1 MSVCPNPPH
10 HTAEA
15 GSVQLITP
23 TEKVQD
29 NGEDSLD
36 DVWKS
41 TQMEFQSQEKKHK
54 ENWLKHMSSFTE
66 EPDDNCTEAGGGGH
80 IGHYGKFSFGEDDES
95 SENVCSVGESSDDDE
110 VELGKKR
117 QREEEDSSDDSSDI
131 EIITRPKRRK
141 KEPEKSTEKSIE
153 DVLLLELNLSGDE
166 SDSQMVKKTVD
177 EKMTA
182 NEPNKKDT
190 TSKTSTQ
197 ASQGSDSLQLDEEDT
212 FRQEGEEKVWDLPEE
227 FRVKPAEMYE
237 NVVEL
242 SDDEPKNGKGKEAL
256 NKSEREEEKLV
267 IRLRWKKGK
276 RDVEKKIMVMS
287 GTKFKQIKQL
297 VLENFKVKL
306 KMMFD
311 GEVIEDSDTAES
323 LGLEITLDGESAD
336 MIDCM
341 LV

>member
-1 MSVCPNPPH
+1 MSVCPNPPQ
-10 HTAEA
+10 HTAAA
-15 GSVQLITP
+15 GSAQLITP
-23 TEKVQD
+23 SEKVQD
-29 NGEDSLD
+29 NGDDSLD

-41 TQMEFQSQEKKHK
+41 TQIEFQSQEKKQK

-66 EPDDNCTEAGGGGH
+66 EPDDNDTPAGGGGH

-95 SENVCSVGESSDDDE
+95 SGNVCSVGESSDE
-110 VELGKKR
+110 EGIEHTKKR

-131 EIITRPKRRK
+131 EIVTRPKRRK
-141 KEPEKSTEKSIE
+141 KEPEKSAEKSIE
-153 DVLLLELNLSGDE
+153 DDLLLVLNLSGEE
-166 SDSQMVKKTVD
+166 SETQTVKKTVD
-177 EKMTA
+177 EKVTA
-182 NEPNKKDT
+182 SEPNKKDT
-190 TSKTSTQ
+190 EAKTSTQ
-197 ASQGSDSLQLDEEDT
+197 ASQGSDSLLLDEEDT
-212 FRQEGEEKVWDLPEE
+212 FRQDGEEKDWDLPEE

-242 SDDEPKNGKGKEAL
+242 SDDEPEHGAGKKAL
-256 NKSEREEEKLV
+256 NKSERAQEKLV

-276 RDVEKKIMVMS
+276 RNVEKKIMIMS
-287 GTKFKQIKQL
+287 GTKFKQIKRL

-311 GEVIEDSDTAES
+311 GEVIKDSDTAES

-341 LV
+341 LI